1 MTAFGLIGAAGYIAP
16 RHMQAISDSGH
27 QLAIAA
33 DSSDSVGTL
42 DRWFPAAEFV
52 THERDF
58 FSSVASLS
66 KRSRPVVSICTPSD
80 LHAAHSLAALAAGA
94 DVICEKPLVLDPA
107 DLDRLAAAERA
118 TGRRVASI
126 LQLRLH
132 PQLRELRTRIAAMPA
147 THVADVDLA
156 YITARGPWYHVSWKG
171 DEARSGG
178 IVVNI
183 GIHLFDLLCHLFGP
197 PAGSVVHERT
207 DSRAAGFLD
216 FPRARVR
223 WFLSVDEAD
232 LPEAV
237 RLAGKRAYRRL
248 VIDGE
253 EAEFSDGFADLHTEC
268 YREILAGG
276 GPGIEEN
283 RPAVELSHAIRTAP
297 IAARV
302 GDYHPLLIAAGRS

>member
-1 MTAFGLIGAAGYIAP
+1 MFGLIGAAGYIAP
-16 RHMQAISDSGH
+16 RHMQAIGDSGH
-27 QLAIAA
+27 RLAVAA
-33 DSSDSVGTL
+33 DLSDSVGVL
-42 DRWFPAAEFV
+42 DRWFPLADFV
-52 THERDF
+52 TTPADF
-58 FSSVASLS
+58 FAAVAAIAA
-66 KRSRPVVSICTPSD
+66 RDQAVVSICTPSD

-94 DVICEKPLVLDPA
+94 DVICEKPLVLEPA
-107 DLDRLAAAERA
+107 DLDRLAAIERA

-132 PQLRELRTRIAAMPA
+132 PQLRELRTRIAALPS

-183 GIHLFDLLCHLFGP
+183 GIHLFDLLCHLFGRP
-197 PAGSVVHERT
+197 TTSVVHERT
-207 DSRAAGFLD
+207 HRRAAGFLH
-216 FPRARVR
+216 FPGARVR

-232 LPEAV
+232 LPPAA

-248 VIDGE
+248 AIDGE
-253 EAEFSDGFADLHTEC
+253 EAEFSDGFADLHTAC
-268 YREILAGG
+268 YRDILAGG

-283 RPAVELSHAIRTAP
+283 RPAVELAHAIRTAP
-297 IAARV
+297 IAARS
-302 GDYHPLLIAAGRS
+302 GDYHPLLTAAGRS

>member
-1 MTAFGLIGAAGYIAP
+1 
-16 RHMQAISDSGH
+16 MQAIGDSGH
-27 QLAIAA
+27 RLAVAA
-33 DSSDSVGTL
+33 DSSDSVGVL
-42 DRWFPAAEFV
+42 DRWFSAVEFMTTAAGFFAAV
-52 THERDF
+52 AAIAARDHACV
-58 FSSVASLS
+58 SV
-66 KRSRPVVSICTPSD
+66 CTPSD

-132 PQLRELRTRIAAMPA
+132 PQLCELRSRIAALPRG
-147 THVADVDLA
+147 HVADVDLA

-183 GIHLFDLLCHLFGP
+183 GIHLFDLLCHLFGAP
-197 PAGSVVHERT
+197 TASIVHERT
-207 DSRAAGFLD
+207 VSRAAGFLD
-216 FPRARVR
+216 FPGARVR

-232 LPEAV
+232 LPESA
-237 RLAGKRAYRRL
+237 RRAGKRSYRRL
-248 VIDGE
+248 AIDGDE
-253 EAEFSDGFADLHTEC
+253 VEFSDGFADLHTAC

-283 RPAVELSHAIRTAP
+283 RPAVELAHAIRTASL
-297 IAARV
+297 AGRR
-302 GDYHPLLIAAGRS
+302 GDFHPLLSADRRL

>member
-1 MTAFGLIGAAGYIAP
+1 MKSFGLIGAAGYIAP
-16 RHMQAISDSGH
+16 RHMQAIGDSGH
-27 QLAIAA
+27 RLAVAA
-33 DSSDSVGTL
+33 DLSDSVGVL
-42 DRWFPAAEFV
+42 DRWFPTADFV
-52 THERDF
+52 TTPADFFASVAAIAERDE
-58 FSSVASLS
+58 A
-66 KRSRPVVSICTPSD
+66 VVSICTPSD

-132 PQLRELRTRIAAMPA
+132 PQLRELRTCIAAMPA

-253 EAEFSDGFADLHTEC
+253 EAEFSDGFADLHTAC
-268 YREILAGG
+268 YREILAGS

-283 RPAVELSHAIRTAP
+283 RLAVELAHAIRMAP
-297 IAARV
+297 IAARA
-302 GDYHPLLIAAGRS
+302 GEYHPLLTVAGRS